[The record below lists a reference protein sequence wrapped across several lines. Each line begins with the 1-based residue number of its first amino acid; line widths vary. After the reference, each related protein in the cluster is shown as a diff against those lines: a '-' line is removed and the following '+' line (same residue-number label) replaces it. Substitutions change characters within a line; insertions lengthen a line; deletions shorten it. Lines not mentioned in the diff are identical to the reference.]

1 MVADLVLNA
10 KREKGAPPVYTGGWP
25 IVGHFL
31 RFAANPLATIRDGYS
46 KHGPVFTMR
55 FLHYNMTFLV
65 GTEAHTPFFRA
76 NDTELSQ
83 NEPYKFMT
91 PIFGEGIVFDAP
103 IEVKNQQLK
112 FVAGALK
119 GSALKTYVS
128 MIADEVERFLES
140 EWGAEGEKD
149 LLDEMSNL
157 TILTASRCLLGPE
170 IRGTLFGTFS
180 QLFREIDEGINPIA
194 IFFPNAPLPAFRCVP
209 CPVLPRSSRGM
220 PCVAGSL
227 LRTPQRPSGR
237 NRSPP
242 R

>member
-1 MVADLVLNA
+1 
-10 KREKGAPPVYTGGWP
+10 
-25 IVGHFL
+25 
-31 RFAANPLATIRDGYS
+31 
-46 KHGPVFTMR
+46 
-55 FLHYNMTFLV
+55 MTFLV

-140 EWGAEGEKD
+140 EWGADGEKD

-194 IFFPNAPLPAFRCVP
+194 IFFPNAPLPAFRCVH
-209 CPVLPRSSRGM
+209 
-220 PCVAGSL
+220 AGSMVCRCL
-227 LRTPQRPSGR
+227 SQRAHVSGFR
-237 NRSPP
+237 AETKPP
-242 R
+242 RPGVVAAMAAVTFRQSLPSAAALAYLPLPTRSHCPWPPLQPPRRRAP